1 MVVVQPRQQRTAT
14 TVDPPAPAEPGA
26 RLDHTPA
33 RNPHVDPA
41 AHLDLH
47 VPDQH
52 GDSPVS
58 TWPAPAIS
66 AAHAAMATSTRC
78 PPPYR
83 SERAAARAA

>member
-1 MVVVQPRQQRTAT
+1 MVVVQPRQQRAAT

-41 AHLDLH
+41 VHLDLH

-52 GDSPVS
+52 GESP
-58 TWPAPAIS
+58 PAWATS